1 MELNEWIR
9 TFSQIRS
16 DLDIKEINETKL
28 QQLREWECSNNLENI
43 YNEIN
48 RNRKLLKDYAK
59 MYMITDGTGRSIIQI
74 NNLIEVLKKI
84 LPRTELSR
92 TNNLIEVLK
101 KILPRTELS
110 RTQWKM
116 MVRIADK
123 QGTGM
128 VDLDEFLRITEQSAR
143 QMNQQPRFV

>member
-1 MELNEWIR
+1 MI
-9 TFSQIRS
+9 S
-16 DLDIKEINETKL
+16 DG
-28 QQLREWECSNNLENI
+28 S
-43 YNEIN
+43 
-48 RNRKLLKDYAK
+48 
-59 MYMITDGTGRSIIQI
+59 GRYIIQI
-74 NNLIEVLKKI
+74 
-84 LPRTELSR
+84 
-92 TNNLIEVLK
+92 NNLIEVLK

-128 VDLDEFLRITEQSAR
+128 VDLDEFLKIMEQSAR

>member
-1 MELNEWIR
+1 MSLY
-9 TFSQIRS
+9 F
-16 DLDIKEINETKL
+16 
-28 QQLREWECSNNLENI
+28 LE
-43 YNEIN
+43 
-48 RNRKLLKDYAK
+48 K
-59 MYMITDGTGRSIIQI
+59 
-74 NNLIEVLKKI
+74 
-84 LPRTELSR
+84 
-92 TNNLIEVLK
+92 VLK